1 MKSPYIS
8 ELEPNQIV
16 NGTFLVQHKDIR
28 HKKSGDPYLS
38 LALADRTGE
47 LDARMFDNAAE
58 AMNTFERDDFVRVK
72 GLLQVFQNR
81 PQLSVHKIVP
91 VAESE
96 VDFADYFPAST
107 RNRDEMFQE
116 LCSWIASIENPH
128 LKALI
133 EAIFA
138 DPSIAAAFRT
148 APAAKSVHHAWLGG
162 LIEHVLSLCHLAK
175 FTAAHYP
182 GVDFDLLL
190 AGVILHDIGK
200 IKELT
205 YARGFGYS
213 TEGQLLGHITIGVQM
228 VEEKLRQVPGFPG
241 SLRDLL
247 VHMILSHHGEMEFG
261 SPKVPLFAEA
271 MLLHHLDNL
280 DSKMEIVRGAVERDR
295 LVAGVWTG
303 YSAPLDR
310 SILKKRKYLEAQPE
324 KAPQPAADPPE
335 IHQPASGAHP
345 IPATAKPTASNPVTA
360 NSAAKPAR
368 ETSSPFGAKLKQ
380 ALTLNEPGSD
390 HPGNAQHG
398 NAQHLN
404 AQPGNDHPGGD
415 HPGHDPG
422 GSNR

>member
-72 GLLQVFQNR
+72 GLLQIFQNR

-91 VAESE
+91 LAESE

-107 RNRDEMFQE
+107 RDRDEMFQE
-116 LCSWIASIENPH
+116 LCSWIASVENPH
-128 LKALI
+128 IKALL

-138 DPSIAAAFRT
+138 DPFIAVAYRT

-175 FTAAHYP
+175 FAAAHYP

-190 AGVILHDIGK
+190 AGVLLHDLGK
-200 IKELT
+200 IRELT

-213 TEGQLLGHITIGVQM
+213 TEGQLLGHITIGARM
-228 VEEKLRQVPGFPG
+228 VEEKMCQVPGFPG
-241 SLRDLL
+241 PLRDLL

-261 SPKVPLFAEA
+261 SPKVPMFAEA

-280 DSKMEIVRGAVERDR
+280 DSKMECVRGVVERDR

-310 SILKKRKYLEAQPE
+310 SILKKQKYLDAQPAN
-324 KAPQPAADPPE
+324 APRPATNPPE
-335 IHQPASGAHP
+335 ILRSNSGAHP
-345 IPATAKPTASNPVTA
+345 ISAATKPAATDPATTNP
-360 NSAAKPAR
+360 AAKPAR
-368 ETSSPFGAKLKQ
+368 DTSSPFGAKLKQ
-380 ALTLNEPGSD
+380 ALTVDQPGDDQAGNDRPGPDRPGSD
-390 HPGNAQHG
+390 PR
-398 NAQHLN
+398 
-404 AQPGNDHPGGD
+404 
-415 HPGHDPG
+415 